1 MKNYV
6 LVILFL
12 LISIQISAQDQRQKL
27 RGPVWIAHSANTD
40 VVGISLA
47 AYPTDFFRETDLS
60 RTYGMRVEVFLFSPF
75 YFLAPRSPI
84 SNSNEVYDD
93 KMLGKTPLQVYGV
106 NLSTG
111 TFQEIDAYGFSVTG
125 FIHYSRINYG
135 IAFAGLT
142 NQIENGN
149 GLIAAFGGNVVYEGN
164 GLMVSTVWGNST
176 MRFNG
181 LQISGFNS
189 IIESGSGVQIGLM
202 NTAKNFRGI
211 QIGLWNTND
220 KRSFPIINW
229 QFKKV

>member
-6 LVILFL
+6 LVILIL
-12 LISIQISAQDQRQKL
+12 LVSIQMSAQDQKQKL

-40 VVGISLA
+40 VLGISLA
-47 AYPTDFFRETDLS
+47 AFPEDSPKEEDLV
-60 RTYGMRVEVFLFSPF
+60 RTYGMRVEVFLLSPF
-75 YFLAPRSPI
+75 YFIAPGSPI

-93 KMLGKTPLQVYGV
+93 KMLDKTSLQVYGI

-111 TFQEIDAYGFSVTG
+111 TYQGIDNYGLSITG
-125 FIHYSRINYG
+125 FMHYSRKNYG
-135 IAFAGLT
+135 ISLAGVT
-142 NQIENGN
+142 NEIENGN
-149 GLIAAFGGNVVYEGN
+149 GLIAAFGGNAVYEGN
-164 GLMVSTVWGNST
+164 GIMVSTVWGNSS

-189 IIESGSGVQIGLM
+189 IIESGSGVQIGLW
-202 NTAKNFRGI
+202 NTAKNFKGI
-211 QIGLWNTND
+211 QFGLWNTND